1 MSFGV
6 DVNYKVKKLEARIR
20 AAEEETRDWQMRF
33 ALLSDKY
40 TEETDEYKRII
51 EKFHTSGIALPKGRP
66 VTKRPPAPR
75 GRKKATK

>member
-20 AAEEETRDWQMRF
+20 AAEEERDSWI
-33 ALLSDKY
+33 AKYKLLSDKY

>member
-6 DVNYKVKKLEARIR
+6 DVNYKVKKLENRIR
-20 AAEEETRDWQMRF
+20 AAEEEAREWQ
-33 ALLSDKY
+33 DKY
-40 TEETDEYKRII
+40 RLMYEKYVEETDEYKRII

-75 GRKKATK
+75 GRKKVIK